1 MRLILGLLSFLL
13 ITICLTGCCAS
24 TSSTSASGT
33 NVGMSVSQIKA
44 SAVDVSYDNLF
55 RENEKYVDDIVHIR
69 GEIIQ
74 SQDDSN
80 GNYVFRLATGQSE
93 YGGYYIDDIVWIN
106 YRGDRLIEDD
116 VIDVWGKVIG
126 LKKYESIF
134 GAEVTIPE
142 ITSLHTELVEQT
154 K

>member
-1 MRLILGLLSFLL
+1 MVKIFGILSILIVA
-13 ITICLTGCCAS
+13 ICLAGCCSS
-24 TSSTSASGT
+24 TSTTTSASGP
-33 NVGMSVSQIKA
+33 GLSVSQIKTNA
-44 SAVDVSYDNLF
+44 IDVPYDNLF
-55 RENEKYVDDIVHIR
+55 RENEKYLGEIVHFR
-69 GEIIQ
+69 GEILQ
-74 SQDDSN
+74 STDDSN

-106 YRGDRLIEDD
+106 YKGERYIEDD
-116 VIDVWGKVIG
+116 VIDVWGKVVG

-142 ITSLHTELVEQT
+142 ITALHTELVEQT